1 MFIFKKESDL
11 VRYIIKNR
19 RKYFD
24 FEIIQ
29 WEKHI
34 KGGRIDLFGE
44 DSTTEYLVE
53 IKKDLITNDTLHQI
67 NRYLS
72 LYSNTNKKKTVG
84 IVAAPEIALNLDQ
97 PRPNVRVIKLDGV
110 VYAPYI
116 KHPIEIMNTQ
126 PNDIIEYVDGK

>member
-11 VRYIIKNR
+11 VRYIIRNR

-34 KGGRIDLFGE
+34 KGGRIDLIGE

-53 IKKDLITNDTLHQI
+53 IKKDLVTNETLHQI

-72 LYSNTNKKKTVG
+72 LYSNNNKKKTVG
-84 IVAAPEIALNLDQ
+84 IVAAPEISSDLDH
-97 PRPNVRVIKLDGV
+97 PEPNVRVIKLEGV

-116 KHPIEIMNTQ
+116 KHPFEIMNTQ
-126 PNDIIEYVDGK
+126 PNDIIEHVDRK